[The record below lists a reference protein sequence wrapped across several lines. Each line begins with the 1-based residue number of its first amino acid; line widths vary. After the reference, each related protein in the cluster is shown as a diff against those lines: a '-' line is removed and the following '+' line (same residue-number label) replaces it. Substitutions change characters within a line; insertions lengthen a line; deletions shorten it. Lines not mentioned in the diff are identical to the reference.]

1 MDKTHYLF
9 QMGVTFK
16 CKEKF
21 MVMDE
26 ETKVHSPHLTS
37 YHSLTWTMG
46 GTFDPAPLTSHGVHP
61 PPMGGWV
68 IRISSHYP

>member
-1 MDKTHYLF
+1 MQCVAKQVALRAPVCSRARLFVLLMSLTCRPRLVDKTHYLF

-26 ETKVHSPHLTS
+26 ETKV
-37 YHSLTWTMG
+37 
-46 GTFDPAPLTSHGVHP
+46 
-61 PPMGGWV
+61 
-68 IRISSHYP
+68 